1 MGKKLFVG
9 NLPFSMIQSSLS
21 NLFSEAGIVQ
31 SVTVITDPTGAP
43 KGYAFIEMSTPEEAQ
58 KAIAQFNGKELK
70 GQRLTVNEVRPQE
83 RPKKF

>member
-9 NLPFSMIQSSLS
+9 NLPFSMTQSSLS

-43 KGYAFIEMSTPEEAQ
+43 KGYAFIEDVHTRRGP
-58 KAIAQFNGKELK
+58 K
-70 GQRLTVNEVRPQE
+70 GHCSIQWE
-83 RPKKF
+83 RTQGTATHGGQ